1 MRYRLV
7 VVALVVLWI
16 LCIGCEPSVRE
27 SSVRETPIRE
37 PSVRVRSQATIAWTL
52 ISRGV
57 PAYRST
63 GNASRASDSSYD
75 TWWQARSTSH
85 QWIAYNLNGAGSLG
99 KVLVV
104 WYDDQ
109 TPPYDYTMVPGYQ
122 PIGLPKDYTLDVNA
136 QGNRG
141 QPPATGWTQVV
152 RVTGNTYHSRQHL
165 IDMTGRHWLRM
176 SISTALGGP
185 GAMLHLDV

>member
-27 SSVRETPIRE
+27 SSVCETPIRE

-141 QPPATGWTQVV
+141 QPPATG
-152 RVTGNTYHSRQHL
+152 
-165 IDMTGRHWLRM
+165 
-176 SISTALGGP
+176 
-185 GAMLHLDV
+185 